1 MPIIPCVNGGLIM
14 NRLIL
19 IFLAVAVSLC
29 GWIWFQHGTIN
40 DLKAKNQTQAN
51 LIAEQEQV
59 NQSLKDT
66 IEIERQ
72 AIEQQ
77 RVIHDEIK
85 QASQD
90 KIQAVRKIIKTQPCY
105 STRINDDAIE
115 RLH

>member
-1 MPIIPCVNGGLIM
+1 MFSRFETALKLTALC
-14 NRLIL
+14 LIL
-19 IFLAVAVSLC
+19 GLC
-29 GWIWFQHGTIN
+29 GWIWHQSKNIDELRAENQVQAQTI
-40 DLKAKNQTQAN
+40 KS
-51 LIAEQEQV
+51 QEQV

-72 AIEQQ
+72 AVEQQ

>member
-1 MPIIPCVNGGLIM
+1 M
-14 NRLIL
+14 
-19 IFLAVAVSLC
+19 C
-29 GWIWFQHGTIN
+29 GWIWHQSKNIDELRAENQVQAKTI
-40 DLKAKNQTQAN
+40 KS
-51 LIAEQEQV
+51 QEQV

-72 AIEQQ
+72 AVEQQ

-90 KIQAVRKIIKTQPCY
+90 KIQAVRKIIKTQACY